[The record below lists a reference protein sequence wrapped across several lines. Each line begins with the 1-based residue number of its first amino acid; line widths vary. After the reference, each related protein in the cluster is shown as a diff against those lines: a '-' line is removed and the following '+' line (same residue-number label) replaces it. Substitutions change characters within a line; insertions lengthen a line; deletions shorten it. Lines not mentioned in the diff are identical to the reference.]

1 MRPIISRI
9 GQWDSATELIYKCPK
24 CNVEFNFYGP
34 LERYCHNCGVHL
46 GWHNLLKCVSPKIA
60 KAYHSANYN
69 EQKSIIALLNEF
81 FREES

>member
-9 GQWDSATELIYKCPK
+9 SQWDSKTELIYKCPK

-34 LERYCHNCGVHL
+34 HEKYCHNCGVHID
-46 GWHNLLKCVSPKIA
+46 WHGLLKCAPSQIA

-69 EQKSIIALLNEF
+69 EQKSIIALLNEI